1 MPIYEYQC
9 ESCQASFE
17 KLVFNSDD
25 DPVDCPAC
33 GSKKIKRLLS
43 AASFMGGSG
52 LGACSPGSSSGF
64 S

>member
-9 ESCQASFE
+9 ETCDTIFE
-17 KLVFNSDD
+17 KLVFGGDED
-25 DPVDCPAC
+25 TIDCPKC
-33 GSKKIKRLLS
+33 GDSKVKRLLS

-52 LGACSPGSSSGF
+52 LGACSPNSSSGF

>member
-9 ESCQASFE
+9 NACNCTFE
-17 KLVFNSDD
+17 KLVFKGEDENIEC
-25 DPVDCPAC
+25 PDCGAKNA
-33 GSKKIKRLLS
+33 KKLLS

-52 LGACSPGSSSGF
+52 LGACAPGASSGF

>member
-9 ESCQASFE
+9 EACDTTFE
-17 KLVFNSDD
+17 KLIFGSDED
-25 DPVDCPAC
+25 GIDCPKC
-33 GSKKIKRLLS
+33 GSGEVKRLLS
-43 AASFMGGSG
+43 ASTFMGGSG

>member
-9 ESCQASFE
+9 ESCDNTFE
-17 KLVFNSDD
+17 KLIFNSDD
-25 DPVDCPAC
+25 ESIDCPNC
-33 GSKKIKRLLS
+33 GAKNVKRLLS

-52 LGACSPGSSSGF
+52 LGACSPKSSSGF

>member
-9 ESCQASFE
+9 ESCEDTFE
-17 KLVFNSDD
+17 KLVFKGDD
-25 DPVDCPAC
+25 EGIDCPSC
-33 GSKKIKRLLS
+33 GGKKVKRLMS

-52 LGACSPGSSSGF
+52 LGACSPNASSGF

>member
-9 ESCQASFE
+9 ESCDQTFE
-17 KLVFNSDD
+17 KLIFKGDEEGI
-25 DPVDCPAC
+25 DCPAC
-33 GSKKIKRLLS
+33 GGQKVKRLLS

-52 LGACSPGSSSGF
+52 IGACTPNPSSGF

>member
-9 ESCQASFE
+9 ESCDNIFE
-17 KLVFNSDD
+17 KLVFKGEDEA
-25 DPVDCPAC
+25 VDCPSC
-33 GSKKIKRLLS
+33 GGKKVKRLLS

-52 LGACSPGSSSGF
+52 LGSCAPGSPSGF